1 MSVASSRK
9 LVNSVGFAL
18 GAAALVGMPMAD
30 APDSGLMFATLTL
43 FFHGIARGGFSVN
56 HMDVAP
62 RYAGVVMG
70 ISNTCGTI
78 AGIVGVSVTGMVL
91 DAFGGGEHRSGWVA
105 ALVLCAALDVGGAL
119 VFAGVARG
127 DRLFD

>member
-1 MSVASSRK
+1 
-9 LVNSVGFAL
+9 
-18 GAAALVGMPMAD
+18 
-30 APDSGLMFATLTL
+30 
-43 FFHGIARGGFSVN
+43 
-56 HMDVAP
+56 MDVAP